1 MFFTFLKGRF
11 LSYSICLGV
20 HISKVKSVNLDSWTA
35 EQIESVLRMGNKKA
49 REIYEAQLPP
59 GHRRPQEDYALEQFI
74 RNKYD
79 KKMYADSQRLRET
92 NFEKVRVKTPR
103 QFEFKYKPCILVN
116 LFFS

>member
-1 MFFTFLKGRF
+1 M
-11 LSYSICLGV
+11 
-20 HISKVKSVNLDSWTA
+20 KSVNLDAWTA

-79 KKMYADSQRLRET
+79 KKMYADTQKLKDS
-92 NFEKVRVKTPR
+92 NFEKVAIIHLT
-103 QFEFKYKPCILVN
+103 CSN
-116 LFFS
+116 T